1 VSERVASA
9 EVFVLTRP
17 IAPRVGVSVAW
28 AARHE
33 YVLVRLTDH
42 DGRSGWG
49 ETYLMPGLAEVVRDL
64 AGLVVGQP
72 AAATRRHRAAFV
84 ATLSSTYAASAL
96 LIALDDLRGRQAGVP
111 VFQLYGGT
119 ARAVPAYA
127 ASPGYVEAHDPE
139 ETWPAE
145 LASYADEGFDAVKL
159 RVGRYPVARE
169 APILETVRASAGSVR
184 LMADGN
190 GGYRMADAV
199 RMGGVLAELG
209 FDWFEEPLPQRG
221 GYPRYP
227 DLAAKLRVTLAG
239 GEIVETPAEARR
251 LLAAGGVDVIQ
262 PEPVICGGIPGLLE
276 IADLAALH
284 GVPVVPHT
292 SGGALGLVAALHA
305 IACLPEHD
313 LLRLELG
320 RGANE
325 LRSGLL
331 AKGPNLDRGTVEV
344 PLGAGLGVEVD
355 EDLVRRTAEA
365 TFVGSAP

>member
-17 IAPRVGVSVAW
+17 IQPRIGVSIAW
-28 AARHE
+28 MARHE

-64 AGLVVGQP
+64 AALLLGEP
-72 AAATRRHRAAFV
+72 ASAIRRHRATLA
-84 ATLSSTYAASAL
+84 ATLASPYAASAL
-96 LIALDDLRGRQAGVP
+96 LIALDDLRGQQAGVP

-127 ASPGYVEAHDPE
+127 ASPGYVEGQDPE
-139 ETWPAE
+139 GTWPAE
-145 LASYADEGFDAVKL
+145 LAAYRDEGFDAVKL
-159 RVGRYPVARE
+159 RVGRYPVERE
-169 APILETVRASAGSVR
+169 APILSAVRAAAEDVR

-190 GGYRMADAV
+190 GGYGLADAV
-199 RMGGVLAELG
+199 RMGAVLADLG

-227 DLAAKLRVTLAG
+227 DLAAKLTVTLAG
-239 GEIVETPAEARR
+239 GEILETPDAALR
-251 LLAAGGVDVIQ
+251 LLAAGGVDVVQ

-305 IACLPEHD
+305 VACLPPHP

-320 RGANE
+320 RGHNE

-331 AKGPNLDRGTVEV
+331 AKGPDLDRGVVEV
-344 PLGAGLGVEVD
+344 PLDPGLGVVVD
-355 EDLVRRTAEA
+355 EDLVRRTAV
-365 TFVGSAP
+365 FVGRSS